1 MGEKISGY
9 TGISTSTFADDD
21 LFDIS
26 VFTGSGYVTRKI
38 TGAQLKAGL
47 SSSSLA
53 TDDQVIDEAERNI
66 DLNGTSATDRLNI
79 RDSLGNK
86 ILEFRGDLESKFRG
100 DVTVDEHIALN
111 TATNNAFQF
120 FVNTNG
126 SGYAFYVQ
134 ALTGQQPTTGAY
146 GARVGGS
153 KGHFYADRV
162 DKSGFWANNTN
173 PRTDIVRAFI
183 GEISGSNTSDNI
195 GMYLDVQNGA
205 NNYAIDVV
213 NGDIRV
219 DGDVGLSN
227 TYTFG
232 GGSSGDV
239 ATMKFKN
246 GILVEVTTV
255 P

>member
-66 DLNGTSATDRLNI
+66 DLNGTSETDKLNI
-79 RDSLGNK
+79 RNSLGDE
-86 ILEFRGDLESKFRG
+86 IAEFRGDGYTFLEEASIKRISLG
-100 DVTVDEHIALN
+100 MPV
-111 TATNNAFQF
+111 
-120 FVNTNG
+120 
-126 SGYAFYVQ
+126 
-134 ALTGQQPTTGAY
+134 PTTSRISINSNNSQYGVLVTPFNGVAPSFAAFGASTS
-146 GARVGGS
+146 GS
-153 KGHFYADRV
+153 LGSFYANKV
-162 DKSGFWANNTN
+162 ALGFNAEDVGNSSTVRKGFRAVMQ
-173 PRTDIVRAFI
+173 RT
-183 GEISGSNTSDNI
+183 NTSDNVGI
-195 GMYLDVQNGA
+195 ELNVKNGA

-219 DGDVGLSN
+219 DGEVGLSD

>member
-9 TGISTSTFADDD
+9 TGISTSTFAVDD

-66 DLNGTSATDRLNI
+66 DLNGTSATDKLNI
-79 RDSLGNK
+79 RDSLGNV
-86 ILEFRGDLESKFRG
+86 IAQFRGDESSTLNG
-100 DVTVDEHIALN
+100 DIGIN
-111 TATNNAFQF
+111 YNNDGTIGQV
-120 FVNTNG
+120 FVNTDG
-126 SGYAFYVQ
+126 TGYAFYVQ
-134 ALTGQQPTTGAY
+134 AVTGSAPLRAAFGTRSGGTNGHYYAERINKY
-146 GARVGGS
+146 G
-153 KGHFYADRV
+153 YY
-162 DKSGFWANNTN
+162 ANNTLN
-173 PRTDIVRAFI
+173 RTSKIIGVKSEIV
-183 GEISGSNTSDNI
+183 GSNTSDNVGI
-195 GMYLDVQNGA
+195 ELDVQNGA
-205 NNYAIDVV
+205 NNYAIDIV

-219 DGDVGLSN
+219 NGEVGLSD